1 MPQLDLGKVVGD
13 RGPQG
18 PQGIQGIQGPQGEQ
32 GAKGD
37 TGATGATGPQGPQG
51 IQGPTGATGPGV
63 PSGGSAGQVLVK
75 HSVTNYD
82 TEWVNAVDLPSNVA
96 LQDAMAI
103 VANGNT
109 HAAIASGQFV
119 YVRNHS
125 SLADGLYKATTAIAT
140 NGTLSTS
147 NLAADVSGGLNA
159 LKADVDTLNSN
170 ISYRNLGNIS
180 SLADLQTAITNAIG
194 SDVSSRRIY
203 IMFVLSAAFTPFT
216 ASGQNHFGQID
227 VSQDSRWSVLITQHS
242 NIANIYRGVNAG
254 GTWTWD
260 QLALNSKTE
269 ILYGTVSA
277 TGITFQNNDTYLIKI
292 GHLVIMQLAF
302 KPDADVSAW
311 TTFFTIPEG
320 FKPVKTVYA
329 SDLYNFNA
337 DMHYEIYKTSGEI
350 QASFKMDAGAQ
361 RRTSSIVWYV

>member
-63 PSGGSAGQVLVK
+63 PSGGSAGQMLVK
-75 HSVTNYD
+75 HSATNYD
-82 TEWVNAVDLPSNVA
+82 TEWSNPNQLPAIAN

-125 SLADGLYKATTAIAT
+125 SLAEGLYKATAAIAT

-147 NLAADVSGGLNA
+147 NLTADASGGMNA
-159 LKADVDTLNSN
+159 LKADIDTLNSKFTTQTVN
-170 ISYRNLGNIS
+170 SEQTTIAANGRTKVSISCPLNGYE
-180 SLADLQTAITNAIG
+180 AIG
-194 SDVSSRRIY
+194 IIGIY
-203 IMFVLSAAFTPFT
+203 VVDTDVLSINEYFVESPT
-216 ASGQNHFGQID
+216 
-227 VSQDSRWSVLITQHS
+227 SV
-242 NIANIYRGVNAG
+242 A
-254 GTWTWD
+254 
-260 QLALNSKTE
+260 
-269 ILYGTVSA
+269 TVIWNPYSE
-277 TGITFQNNDTYLIKI
+277 
-292 GHLVIMQLAF
+292 
-302 KPDADVSAW
+302 S
-311 TTFFTIPEG
+311 
-320 FKPVKTVYA
+320 
-329 SDLYNFNA
+329 
-337 DMHYEIYKTSGEI
+337 
-350 QASFKMDAGAQ
+350 
-361 RRTSSIVWYV
+361 RTSVIRTVVLYQKAN